1 MTLVSIRNVYVN
13 VNVYVK
19 FDFTVKEFF
28 TASTFI
34 KVFSS
39 SASHSFLKIIVKVSL
54 LITIV
59 LRSTMYLTHG
69 RPWNKGEENSLNL
82 KTAWI
87 GPETPSHTFYA
98 KFEENSTVIGFS
110 LGGGSF
116 KEAINGGHGQHR
128 KRRENYFSTFI
139 AFKIIIHGVKSKLS
153 IIPIELIGCNIG

>member
-69 RPWNKGEENSLNL
+69 RP
-82 KTAWI
+82 
-87 GPETPSHTFYA
+87 
-98 KFEENSTVIGFS
+98 
-110 LGGGSF
+110 
-116 KEAINGGHGQHR
+116 
-128 KRRENYFSTFI
+128 
-139 AFKIIIHGVKSKLS
+139 
-153 IIPIELIGCNIG
+153 